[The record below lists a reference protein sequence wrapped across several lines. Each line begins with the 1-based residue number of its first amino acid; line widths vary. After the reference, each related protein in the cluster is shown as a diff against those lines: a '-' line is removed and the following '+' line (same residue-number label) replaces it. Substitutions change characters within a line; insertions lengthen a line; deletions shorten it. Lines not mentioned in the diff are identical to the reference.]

1 MCLNLGL
8 QVFKRQ
14 LYLLLERVI
23 KDARIAEHFYRH
35 KVSCIV
41 LLEYCL
47 TFS

>member
-8 QVFKRQ
+8 HIFKRQ